1 MSKHHNPQRNS
12 MMPAPKNPEPPFQP
26 PRIGDHE
33 MTTIGDDT
41 PIGRPIP
48 FVDPPM
54 RAYAVNRTSEG
65 WEMRVLM
72 LPRDVVEQYTA
83 KQVADVLPI
92 VIAKVAMDIE
102 RVAEGRAGLEQSA

>member
-1 MSKHHNPQRNS
+1 MSKQHNPQRNS

-48 FVDPPM
+48 FVDPPI

-102 RVAEGRAGLEQSA
+102 RVAEGRAGMEHSA

>member
-1 MSKHHNPQRNS
+1 MSKHHNPRNS
-12 MMPAPKNPEPPFQP
+12 MMPAPPQPNPEPD
-26 PRIGDHE
+26 R
-33 MTTIGDDT
+33 DT
-41 PIGRPIP
+41 S
-48 FVDPPM
+48 PPM

>member
-1 MSKHHNPQRNS
+1 MSKQHNPRNS

-41 PIGRPIP
+41 PIGRPIL
-48 FVDPPM
+48 FVDPPI

-102 RVAEGRAGLEQSA
+102 RVAEGRAGLEHSA

>member
-1 MSKHHNPQRNS
+1 MSKHHNPRNS
-12 MMPAPKNPEPPFQP
+12 MMPAPPQPNPEPE
-26 PRIGDHE
+26 R
-33 MTTIGDDT
+33 DT
-41 PIGRPIP
+41 S
-48 FVDPPM
+48 PPM

-65 WEMRVLM
+65 WEMRVLL

-102 RVAEGRAGLEQSA
+102 RVAEGRAGMEHSA

>member
-48 FVDPPM
+48 FVDPPI

-65 WEMRVLM
+65 WEMRVLL

-102 RVAEGRAGLEQSA
+102 RVAEGRAGMEHSA

>member
-1 MSKHHNPQRNS
+1 MSKHHNPRNS
-12 MMPAPKNPEPPFQP
+12 MMPGPYPNPDQRKP
-26 PRIGDHE
+26 D
-33 MTTIGDDT
+33 TIETT

-48 FVDPPM
+48 FVEQPM

-83 KQVADVLPI
+83 KRVADVLPI

-102 RVAEGRAGLEQSA
+102 RVAEGRAGLEHSA

>member
-12 MMPAPKNPEPPFQP
+12 MMPAPAQPNPEPAPDAP
-26 PRIGDHE
+26 PL
-33 MTTIGDDT
+33 
-41 PIGRPIP
+41 
-48 FVDPPM
+48 
-54 RAYAVNRTSEG
+54 RAYAVNRTPEG
-65 WEMRVLM
+65 WEMRVLL

-102 RVAEGRAGLEQSA
+102 RVAEGRAGLEHSA

>member
-102 RVAEGRAGLEQSA
+102 RVAEGRAGLEHSA

>member
-48 FVDPPM
+48 FVDPPI

-83 KQVADVLPI
+83 KRVADVLPI

-102 RVAEGRAGLEQSA
+102 RVAEGRAGMEHSA

>member
-1 MSKHHNPQRNS
+1 MSKHHNPRNS
-12 MMPAPKNPEPPFQP
+12 MMPAPPQPNPEPD
-26 PRIGDHE
+26 R
-33 MTTIGDDT
+33 DT
-41 PIGRPIP
+41 S
-48 FVDPPM
+48 PPM

-65 WEMRVLM
+65 WDLRVLM

-102 RVAEGRAGLEQSA
+102 RVAEGRAGMEQSA

>member
-1 MSKHHNPQRNS
+1 MSKHHNPRNS
-12 MMPAPKNPEPPFQP
+12 MMPAPPQPNPEPE
-26 PRIGDHE
+26 R
-33 MTTIGDDT
+33 DT
-41 PIGRPIP
+41 S
-48 FVDPPM
+48 PPM

-65 WEMRVLM
+65 WDLRVLL

-102 RVAEGRAGLEQSA
+102 RVAEGRAGLEHSA

>member
-1 MSKHHNPQRNS
+1 MSKHHNPRNS
-12 MMPAPKNPEPPFQP
+12 MMPAPPQPNPEPD
-26 PRIGDHE
+26 R
-33 MTTIGDDT
+33 DT
-41 PIGRPIP
+41 S
-48 FVDPPM
+48 PPM

-65 WEMRVLM
+65 WEMRVLL

>member
-65 WEMRVLM
+65 WEMRVLL

-102 RVAEGRAGLEQSA
+102 RVAEGRAGLEHSA

>member
-33 MTTIGDDT
+33 MTTIGADT
-41 PIGRPIP
+41 PIGPPIP
-48 FVDPPM
+48 FADPPM

-83 KQVADVLPI
+83 KQMADVLPI

-102 RVAEGRAGLEQSA
+102 RVAEGRAGLEHSA

>member
-83 KQVADVLPI
+83 KQMADLLPI

-102 RVAEGRAGLEQSA
+102 RVAVGRAGLEHSA

>member
-1 MSKHHNPQRNS
+1 MSKHHNPRNS
-12 MMPAPKNPEPPFQP
+12 MMPAPPQPNPEPE
-26 PRIGDHE
+26 R
-33 MTTIGDDT
+33 DT
-41 PIGRPIP
+41 S
-48 FVDPPM
+48 PPM

-102 RVAEGRAGLEQSA
+102 RVAEGRAGMEQSA

>member
-1 MSKHHNPQRNS
+1 MSKHHNPRNS
-12 MMPAPKNPEPPFQP
+12 MMPAPPQPNPEPE
-26 PRIGDHE
+26 R
-33 MTTIGDDT
+33 DT
-41 PIGRPIP
+41 S
-48 FVDPPM
+48 PPM

-65 WEMRVLM
+65 WEMRVLL

-102 RVAEGRAGLEQSA
+102 RVAEGRAGLEHSA

>member
-1 MSKHHNPQRNS
+1 MSKHHNPQRHS
-12 MMPAPKNPEPPFQP
+12 MMPAPRNPEPAFQP
-26 PRIGDHE
+26 PRIGNHE
-33 MTTIGDDT
+33 MTVTEEFV

-48 FVDPPM
+48 FVEPPM

-102 RVAEGRAGLEQSA
+102 RVAEGRAGLEHSA

>member
-1 MSKHHNPQRNS
+1 MSKHHNPRSS
-12 MMPAPKNPEPPFQP
+12 MMPAPRNPEPAFP
-26 PRIGDHE
+26 PRIGNHE
-33 MTTIGDDT
+33 MTVTEEFV
-41 PIGRPIP
+41 PIGR
-48 FVDPPM
+48 

-65 WEMRVLM
+65 WEMRVLL

-102 RVAEGRAGLEQSA
+102 RVAEGRAGLEHSA

>member
-102 RVAEGRAGLEQSA
+102 RVAEGRAGMEHSA

>member
-1 MSKHHNPQRNS
+1 MSKHHNPRSS
-12 MMPAPKNPEPPFQP
+12 MMPAPRNPEPAFP
-26 PRIGDHE
+26 PRIGNHE
-33 MTTIGDDT
+33 MTGTEAFV

-48 FVDPPM
+48 FVDPPV

-65 WEMRVLM
+65 WEMRVLL

-102 RVAEGRAGLEQSA
+102 RVAEGRAGLEHSA

>member
-1 MSKHHNPQRNS
+1 MSKHHNPRNS
-12 MMPAPKNPEPPFQP
+12 MMPAPPQPNPEPE
-26 PRIGDHE
+26 R
-33 MTTIGDDT
+33 DT
-41 PIGRPIP
+41 S
-48 FVDPPM
+48 PPM

-65 WEMRVLM
+65 WEMRVLL

>member
-1 MSKHHNPQRNS
+1 MSKHHNPRNS
-12 MMPAPKNPEPPFQP
+12 MMPAPPQPNPEPD
-26 PRIGDHE
+26 R
-33 MTTIGDDT
+33 DT
-41 PIGRPIP
+41 S
-48 FVDPPM
+48 PPM

-65 WEMRVLM
+65 WEMRVLL

-102 RVAEGRAGLEQSA
+102 RVAEGRAGLEHSA

>member
-1 MSKHHNPQRNS
+1 MSKHHNPRNS
-12 MMPAPKNPEPPFQP
+12 MMPAPPQPNPEPAPEQ
-26 PRIGDHE
+26 
-33 MTTIGDDT
+33 
-41 PIGRPIP
+41 
-48 FVDPPM
+48 PPM

-65 WEMRVLM
+65 WEMRVLL

-102 RVAEGRAGLEQSA
+102 RVAEGRAGMEHSA

>member
-1 MSKHHNPQRNS
+1 MSKHHNPRNS
-12 MMPAPKNPEPPFQP
+12 MMPAPPQPNPEPE
-26 PRIGDHE
+26 R
-33 MTTIGDDT
+33 DT
-41 PIGRPIP
+41 S
-48 FVDPPM
+48 PPM

-65 WEMRVLM
+65 WDLRVLL